1 VAALGL
7 LPLLLGLSIQVVPA
21 EMAGVRVS
29 QISGTL
35 PGTLYAGFHLVVP
48 LVQTV
53 QIYDVRDQIF
63 EPRSARRPRRRSRCR
78 PRKVFLSDSP

>member
-1 VAALGL
+1 MAALGL

-53 QIYDVRDQIF
+53 QIYNVRDQIF
-63 EPRSARRPRRRSRCR
+63 ETTLGEKAASPL
-78 PRKVFLSDSP
+78 KVQTKEGLSV